1 MRMSRCLLVSC
12 EAVERRPAVMVEER
26 SKWYSP
32 TFPIECIESGLKP
45 LGSRFLCSIIS
56 GTTPA
61 SGFPPPFTLRINML
75 QELREFETI
84 HGILSASM

>member
-1 MRMSRCLLVSC
+1 MRKSRCLLVRC
-12 EAVERRPAVMVEER
+12 AGERGRPAVIVEDR

-45 LGSRFLCSIIS
+45 LGSKFLCSIIS

-61 SGFPPPFTLRINML
+61 SGFPPLFTLTINML

-84 HGILSASM
+84 HGRLSGGM